1 MDPFTLPLEF
11 IPYFFAFHFWDSVI
25 LQSRIAMVWRTID
38 QHRFLPLGD
47 IFTPAQV
54 EHAPLLASNETV
66 KKTLPLVC
74 EVKQLGEDCY
84 YKFDQEKCIQWL
96 KGRVV
101 KAEEGKEM
109 MMIMMLMMMMIVGI
123 RALWEKKNSG
133 KDSQGVKILCH
144 IEAVRLVCRV
154 LSDDLQTALLKA
166 LK

>member
-1 MDPFTLPLEF
+1 M
-11 IPYFFAFHFWDSVI
+11 AFRAI
-25 LQSRIAMVWRTID
+25 N

-54 EHAPLLASNETV
+54 EHAPLLANNETV

-74 EVKQLGEDCY
+74 DVKQLGEDCY

-96 KGRVV
+96 KGRVT
-101 KAEEGKEM
+101 KAEEGRKMVDVIMMMMMM
-109 MMIMMLMMMMIVGI
+109 MMIMIMMMIVGI
-123 RALWEKKNSG
+123 RTLWEKKNPG

>member
-1 MDPFTLPLEF
+1 MGFR
-11 IPYFFAFHFWDSVI
+11 A
-25 LQSRIAMVWRTID
+25 ID
-38 QHRFLPLGD
+38 QYRFLPLGD

-96 KGRVV
+96 KGRVT
-101 KAEEGKEM
+101 KAEEGRKM
-109 MMIMMLMMMMIVGI
+109 VDVIMMIVGI
-123 RALWEKKNSG
+123 RALWEKKNAG